1 MKIKKILAIALAVA
15 SVISVTA
22 LAVTNNTPAFHS
34 AETTETVEKVKT
46 HNFENTYYQLKKNNK
61 LNIGYLGGSITYGVG
76 ATDNKDHPWASLVT
90 EWFKAKFPNA
100 TITGN
105 NVGIGGTGTVFGQY
119 RIIEDFKL
127 VSETEKPDLIF
138 LEFAINDAYDGTD
151 EAAAKKNMNT
161 ILTSIYSYAP
171 KADVVI
177 LFTTDNGKSEEGG
190 SEHTEGKNIQKAH
203 QEIADAYGIPTIDIG
218 GMLLDDMSAL
228 PEANGKYINVWSK
241 YFPDNVHPN
250 DMGHLKYA
258 SYITHYL
265 DCIFSAK
272 TKVADELTAAYIPNN
287 AAELF
292 GTPLEN
298 PHTVNLKGQ
307 TAPSGFS
314 INNKGVISTKTSGS
328 SFKIEFEGTSLSL
341 WATAKKT
348 GGVVSIAIDDGE
360 PVKIGLLRDISEYAT
375 IRLVKDGLDD
385 GKHTAVITTSASDG
399 GSEVVI
405 DRFCLTGSNLK
416 STVNIVNN

>member
-22 LAVTNNTPAFHS
+22 LAVANNTPAFHS
-34 AETTETVEKVKT
+34 AETTETAEKVKT

-151 EAAAKKNMNT
+151 ETAAKKNMNT
-161 ILTSIYSYAP
+161 ILNSIYNYAP
-171 KADVVI
+171 NADVVI
-177 LFTTDNGKSEEGG
+177 LFTTDSGKSEEGG

-203 QEIADAYGIPTIDIG
+203 QEVADVYGIPSIDIG

-272 TKVADELTAAYIPNN
+272 TKVANELTAAYIPNN

-307 TAPSGFS
+307 TAPAGFS
-314 INNKGVISTKTSGS
+314 INSNGVISTSNPG
-328 SFKIEFEGTSLSL
+328 SFKIKFTGTSLSL
-341 WATAKKT
+341 WANRKPT
-348 GGVVSIAIDDGE
+348 GGKVTVTIDDNE
-360 PVKIGLLRDISEYAT
+360 PKTINLCYSNPYAT
-375 IRLVKDGLDD
+375 IVLASEGLED
-385 GKHTAVITTSASDG
+385 KEHTAEIVIEKTTG
-399 GSEVVI
+399 GSDVVI
-405 DRFCLTGSNLK
+405 DRFCLTGKDLSSK
-416 STVNIVNN
+416 VTIVE